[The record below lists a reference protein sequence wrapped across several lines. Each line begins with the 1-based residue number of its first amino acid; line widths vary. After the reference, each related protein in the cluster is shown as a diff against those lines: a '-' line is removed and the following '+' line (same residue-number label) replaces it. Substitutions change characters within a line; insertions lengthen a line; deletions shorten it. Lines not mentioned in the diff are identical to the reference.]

1 MNSNSL
7 PPNWFDGLVSPKTNQ
22 KLRLSGDSLLTSN
35 EEEIFPISDGI
46 AHLLVSDFADETL
59 QEELKAMASLPN
71 FESGYFRKGFF
82 DFVSQKVNNLIEK
95 QTSSPRKIIEIGGGD
110 GQFARRF
117 LEFKQTH
124 VFICEIYEGFLKKA
138 PSKIR
143 KICCDARYPYF
154 EDGGLDVAIFWV
166 SLHHLSLADQN
177 KAIDV
182 AVKSLK
188 PGGLLVFFEPNTF
201 YLPRHIILKT
211 FMRKDV
217 YFDEEEKPLNYL
229 AIKEI
234 LRPLMLEELST
245 DFIQPPYS
253 FDFVKKLSNWP
264 FYFFVVELLYRIDH
278 HLSLPLSK
286 ILIGRD
292 QKKFEALRKRS
303 ASYFLSIYRKIA
315 R

>member
-1 MNSNSL
+1 MNSNIL
-7 PPNWFDGLVSPKTNQ
+7 PPNWFDGLVSPKTKQ
-22 KLRLSGDSLLTSN
+22 KLRFSGDCLLTSN
-35 EEEIFPISDGI
+35 REEIFPISDDI
-46 AHLLVSDFADETL
+46 ANLLVSDFSDEIL

-71 FESGYFRKGFF
+71 FESGYFRNEFF
-82 DFVSQKVNNLIEK
+82 DFASQKINNLIEK
-95 QTSSPRKIIEIGGGD
+95 PVSSTRKIIEIGGGD

-117 LEFKQTH
+117 LEFDQTD
-124 VFICEIYEGFLKKA
+124 VFICDIYEGFLKKA
-138 PSKIR
+138 PVKIR

-154 EDGGLDVAIFWV
+154 EDGGLDAAIFWV

-177 KAIDV
+177 KAIEV
-182 AVKSLK
+182 VVKSLK

-201 YLPRHIILKT
+201 FLPRHIILKT

-229 AIKEI
+229 TIKEI
-234 LRPLMLEELST
+234 LRPLKLEELST

-264 FYFFVVELLYRIDH
+264 FYFFVVELLYRMDR

-286 ILIGRD
+286 ILTGRD

-303 ASYFLSIYRKIA
+303 ASYFLSMHRKIPQ
-315 R
+315 